1 MHRSTKSINPGQEDE
16 LSNIDAQLDHV
27 NRVLKWS
34 ILDLEK
40 FIHSLKSRLL
50 AEEAYVSALTK
61 IVRHSNSETTM
72 QPNSLAT
79 TDNYFDDYN
88 FSQTT
93 QHYEASIEKTV
104 ESRRELITCLK
115 NQIEI
120 LLKVKDSHE
129 QRRKKVKAVLAEKNT
144 NYITFRTRDIVKLQ
158 KNYFNKCTEYASL
171 QQQILISSHE
181 DNAVDSHYLSPMMA
195 RISSDEARKS
205 SDSSNRSDFDSH
217 SITSQDN
224 SNPKKNSM
232 AGFITQMRSQLA
244 NAAATDPSKQAARL
258 AKLKKEINDTD
269 NEYRQGIRI
278 LEFLRKK
285 QAETAIHAM
294 RHVEAILIGK
304 SDAVKAVMVTICKQE
319 EDTLLN
325 EIEANTIYK
334 MDSKRDTDRFLIEY
348 EKLGFTKPKPVYYD
362 NYYHGR
368 CKEILFGSNLN
379 DYYMDHNRTVPLLVT
394 KCIKELELL
403 GGLEKEGIYR
413 ISGRQSNVDTLKSE
427 FEKDEEAAVLDSKY
441 DVFTIASVLKIYLRE
456 LKQPL
461 FNLTMQERIDY
472 SKITDDVKRRN
483 ILQTKISELS
493 KPQRD
498 TLQAVITHLAKVK
511 DHSHINKMTIKN
523 LSVIFTPALF
533 HDHNQAENV
542 GEWYCDKVLEDLIC
556 QFQDIFTNAE
566 NQNRILQ
573 ERKLQQ
579 QPFNILDSPSASVL
593 SLPFSVGGIVNRQS
607 SIRVIKKS
615 NSPTIP
621 K

>member
-40 FIHSLKSRLL
+40 FIHSLKARLL

-72 QPNSLAT
+72 QPNSLA

-181 DNAVDSHYLSPMMA
+181 DNAADSHYLSPMMA

-205 SDSSNRSDFDSH
+205 NDSGSNRPDFDSH

-224 SNPKKNSM
+224 SNPNKKNSM

-244 NAAATDPSKQAARL
+244 NAAAADPSKQAARL
-258 AKLKKEINDTD
+258 AKLKKEISDAD

-325 EIEANTIYK
+325 EIEANTIYN

-379 DYYMDHNRTVPLLVT
+379 DYYLEHNRTVPLLVT
-394 KCIKELELL
+394 KCINELELL

-427 FEKDEEAAVLDSKY
+427 FERDEEAAVLDSKY

-483 ILQTKISELS
+483 LLQTKISELS

-498 TLQAVITHLAKVK
+498 TLEAVITHLAKVK

-542 GEWYCDKVLEDLIC
+542 GEWYCDRVLEDLIC
-556 QFQDIFTNAE
+556 QYQVIFINAE

-573 ERKLQQ
+573 EQRK
-579 QPFNILDSPSASVL
+579 PFNNILDSPSASVL
-593 SLPFSVGGIVNRQS
+593 SLPFSVGGIVSRQTS
-607 SIRVIKKS
+607 VRVTKKS
-615 NSPTIP
+615 NSSTIP
-621 K
+621 NN